1 MLSAKDEFARAQT
14 FAKIRAAKRKKASL
28 EALLQLL
35 SESRAQE
42 AAAQALNAKS
52 QHSEPLRLAAQALM
66 DASVQS
72 SFHQF
77 RVASHAFL
85 ILPLVRAVGPSSS
98 ESDGLA
104 GAIVKFIHGG
114 HLAWQSGEGE
124 EMAAAICHT
133 DGADVIVLKNLQAS
147 SSNFQANMKTT
158 TIKNFKAAVPTGG
171 SKVKLHVVKHFDTYN
186 PMQLKKRKYFFAA
199 AIGAILVLP
208 FLLVMA
214 GAVPKSWVMC
224 GLTFGTVMLQG
235 FCVIAPPT
243 AARFGLVD
251 CGVGMAW
258 EVHTA
263 FAVLVAVYAS
273 CHLAKAQEDEDEES
287 YFIKKANGKMCLNHL
302 CPPLP
307 YLGFEAGQREHLC
320 QRRVA

>member
-1 MLSAKDEFARAQT
+1 MLS
-14 FAKIRAAKRKKASL
+14 AAKRKKASL
-28 EALLQLL
+28 EALLQLV
-35 SESRAQE
+35 SESREQE

-77 RVASHAFL
+77 RVASRVFL
-85 ILPLVRAVGPSSS
+85 ILPLVRAVGPTSN

-124 EMAAAICHT
+124 EMVAGICHT

-147 SSNFQANMKTT
+147 SSNFQANIETT

-171 SKVKLHVVKHFDTYN
+171 SKVKLHVVKHLDTYN
-186 PMQLKKRKYFFAA
+186 PMQLKKRKYAFAA

-208 FLLVMA
+208 LLLVMA
-214 GAVPKSWVMC
+214 GAFPKSWVM
-224 GLTFGTVMLQG
+224 GLFATMILQL

-273 CHLAKAQEDEDEES
+273 CYMAAAEES
-287 YFIKKANGKMCLNHL
+287 YFKEKANGKMCLNHL
-302 CPPLP
+302 WNRLPPLP
-307 YLGFEAGQREHLC
+307 YLGFEAGEREHLC